1 MESPCIFL
9 GDRNSRSF
17 GETLEEYFQPER
29 TLYDN
34 YNIIEEIEEIIC
46 FLEQNRKTT
55 IFYLIEWKPR
65 LENEH
70 LRLLVMIIRV
80 FQPSILNRII
90 LINHSIDRMGC
101 LSSAENDNFVRD
113 ITFTRLRGLCNIFT
127 SNKIQS
133 KFNNNNFFI
142 TTSFDYPK
150 NRYKIKDF
158 QPFDIIKKLDFI
170 KITLNYTRNNILEP
184 IKFKDSFLSRD
195 IKNNIIPYLGVVFVE
210 AFIFWQTKTP
220 PDPTRI
226 QAEMEVAKSMYNR
239 CKQK

>member
-1 MESPCIFL
+1 
-9 GDRNSRSF
+9 
-17 GETLEEYFQPER
+17 
-29 TLYDN
+29 
-34 YNIIEEIEEIIC
+34 
-46 FLEQNRKTT
+46 
-55 IFYLIEWKPR
+55 
-65 LENEH
+65 
-70 LRLLVMIIRV
+70 MIIRV

-90 LINHSIDRMGC
+90 LINHSIDRVGC

-113 ITFTRLRGLCNIFT
+113 ITFTRLRDLCSIFT
-127 SNKIQS
+127 SNKIQEN
-133 KFNNNNFFI
+133 FNNNNFFI

-210 AFIFWQTKTP
+210 AFI
-220 PDPTRI
+220 
-226 QAEMEVAKSMYNR
+226 
-239 CKQK
+239 

>member
-17 GETLEEYFQPER
+17 GKTLEEYFQPER

-55 IFYLIEWKPR
+55 IFYLIEWNPR
-65 LENEH
+65 LKNDH
-70 LRLLVMIIRV
+70 FRLLVMIIKV
-80 FQPSILNRII
+80 FQPSILKRII

-101 LSSAENDNFVRD
+101 LSSAEDENFVRD
-113 ITFTRLRGLCNIFT
+113 ITYTRLRSLSTIFT
-127 SNKIQS
+127 SNEIQTS
-133 KFNNNNFFI
+133 FNNANFFI
-142 TTSFDYPK
+142 TTSFNYPK
-150 NRYKIKDF
+150 NKYKIMDF
-158 QPFDIIKKLDFI
+158 QPFDIIKKLESI
-170 KITLNYTRNNILEP
+170 KITLEHTRSDVLEP

-195 IKNNIIPYLGVVFVE
+195 VKNNIIPYLGVVFVE

-239 CKQK
+239 CHTC